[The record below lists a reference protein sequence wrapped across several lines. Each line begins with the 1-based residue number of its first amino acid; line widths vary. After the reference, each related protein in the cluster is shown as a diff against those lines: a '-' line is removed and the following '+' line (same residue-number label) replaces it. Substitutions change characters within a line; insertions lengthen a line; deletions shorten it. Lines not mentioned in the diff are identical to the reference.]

1 MTKAKDTLQ
10 STSGKTQ
17 DGKTVKSMMPS
28 AYGSAI
34 QKPSGSGWK
43 KWYDAALVRLARNN
57 QTAEDIRIITAIIKF
72 SNDVKNNDTQSIAIS
87 DILSDSDD
95 NDQSTFADTIMRSL
109 ERT

>member
-1 MTKAKDTLQ
+1 MGA
-10 STSGKTQ
+10 
-17 DGKTVKSMMPS
+17 
-28 AYGSAI
+28 
-34 QKPSGSGWK
+34 SGWK
-43 KWYDAALVRLARNN
+43 KWFDGVSTRLAKNE